1 MGSADPSTFGLRE
14 GEKKMSFYDDLVRI
28 AEEHAE
34 REGVSAIDP
43 EAAADYA
50 LKRRLYDRQPPTQ
63 RELCIR
69 DMRRALQAAKFVDAQ
84 GNEVRAKHALRIV
97 GEQLEL
103 PIIVYV
109 DPRTAKPAQMYQA
122 FNQSL
127 DAIKNDVKRHA
138 IEKQSY
144 DLNNIYNETLP
155 LFDYDFTQVAEDAKL
170 TGKYDD
176 NYDPEDN
183 APMPELEKK

>member
-1 MGSADPSTFGLRE
+1 
-14 GEKKMSFYDDLVRI
+14 MSFYDEMVRI
-28 AEEHAE
+28 ADEWAK
-34 REGVSAIDP
+34 REGASAIDP

-50 LKRRLYDRQPPTQ
+50 LKCRLYDRQPPTQ

-69 DMRRALQAAKFVDAQ
+69 DMRRALQQAKYFDAQ

-109 DPRTAKPAQMYQA
+109 DPRTAKPDRMLEVFTQ
-122 FNQSL
+122 NL
-127 DAIKNDVKRHA
+127 EAIKNDVKRHS
-138 IEKQSY
+138 IEKHSY
-144 DLNNIYNETLP
+144 DLNNIYNATLP
-155 LFDYDFTQVAEDAKL
+155 LFDYDFRQVAEEAKM

-176 NYDPEDN
+176 NYEPDDLPT
-183 APMPELEKK
+183 PELAKK

>member
-1 MGSADPSTFGLRE
+1 
-14 GEKKMSFYDDLVRI
+14 MSFYDEMVTI
-28 AEEHAE
+28 AEEWAE
-34 REGVSAIDP
+34 QEGAGAIDV

-50 LKRRLYDRQPPTQ
+50 LTRKLYDRQPPTQ

-69 DMRRALQAAKFVDAQ
+69 DMRRALQQAKYVDAQ

-109 DPRTAKPAQMYQA
+109 DPRTAKPDQMFEV
-122 FNQSL
+122 FNQNL
-127 DAIKNDVKRHA
+127 EAIKNDVRRHA

-144 DLNNIYNETLP
+144 DLNNIYNATLP
-155 LFDYDFTQVAEDAKL
+155 LFDYDFKQVAEDAMM
-170 TGKYDD
+170 TGEYDD
-176 NYDPEDN
+176 NYQEDDL
-183 APMPELEKK
+183 PVPDLTHK